1 MGNDSHQ
8 SKQKQQTLRTGL
20 QEEKTSDVAQEEH
33 VRLSTEQAELFKRL
47 LRAMTEAQNNLN
59 FALLAANI
67 NGESIIGGNLDGDTP
82 HFVVRN
88 TNGQE
93 KS

>member
-1 MGNDSHQ
+1 
-8 SKQKQQTLRTGL
+8 
-20 QEEKTSDVAQEEH
+20 
-33 VRLSTEQAELFKRL
+33 
-47 LRAMTEAQNNLN
+47 MTEAQNNLN